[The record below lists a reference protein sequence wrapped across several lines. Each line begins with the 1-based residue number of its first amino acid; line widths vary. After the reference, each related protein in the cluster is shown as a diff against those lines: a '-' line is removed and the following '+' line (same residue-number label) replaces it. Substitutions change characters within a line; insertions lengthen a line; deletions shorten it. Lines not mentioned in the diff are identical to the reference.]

1 MLLSAKT
8 TGRVGEIFAKS
19 ELGDP
24 RRSRRAAKVAEALAE
39 SPNQSLPR
47 ALASTAELEGGYRLL
62 SGAHCDFTALMAAVQ
77 AATCEEASKEE
88 RVLVIHDTTDLKC
101 LSASAEE
108 VGFLPTGKAGFYIHH
123 ALCVSTQSNRP
134 LGVIWSEVWGRAQRS
149 RGRGKRLS
157 GSALA
162 KLEDRESDRW
172 LHGVT
177 HAHEWLKDCTQVV
190 HVFDTE
196 ADSYRVFAHLFE
208 LQADFV
214 VRLRH
219 DRRVM
224 DGYLSEVLAAAP
236 IKLDRLVDIGKRKS
250 KRMPNCTHQGRPA
263 RMAHLQIRATTIEI
277 LPPKHLPQSEP
288 VQLNVI
294 QVLEEKPPAGEKP
307 ISWVI
312 ATALPIRTKA
322 DIAWVVDIYRAR
334 WQVEEFHKALKT
346 GCALEKRQ
354 LESFDAITS
363 LLALCYP
370 IANELLHLRS
380 RSRDKGLPASDV
392 LRPSLLDCLRAHPKA
407 RKLGPNPSA
416 EEALNVIAG
425 LGGHIK
431 NNGPPGWQTL
441 GGGYTELITFERG
454 WLAAIAHRNL

>member
-1 MLLSAKT
+1 M
-8 TGRVGEIFAKS
+8 G
-19 ELGDP
+19 
-24 RRSRRAAKVAEALAE
+24 EALAR
-39 SPNQSLPR
+39 SPNQSLPK
-47 ALASTAELEGGYRLL
+47 ALASAAELEGGYRLL
-62 SGAHCDFTALMAAVQ
+62 SGGYCNFTALMAAVQ
-77 AATCEEASKEE
+77 TATLDEALSEES
-88 RVLVIHDTTDLKC
+88 VFVIHDTTDLKC
-101 LSASAEE
+101 LSAEAEE
-108 VGFLPTGKAGFYIHH
+108 VGFLPTGKAGFFIHH
-123 ALCVSTQSNRP
+123 ALCVSAHSNRP
-134 LGVIWSEVWGRAQRS
+134 LGVIWSEVLGRAQRS
-149 RGRGKRLS
+149 RGRKKGLS

-162 KLEDRESDRW
+162 KLKDRESDRW

-177 HAHEWLKDCTQVV
+177 HAHEWLKDCKQVV

-219 DRRVM
+219 DRRVV
-224 DGYLSEVLAAAP
+224 DGCLSEALAAAP
-236 IKLDRLVDIGKRKS
+236 IKLDRFVDIGRRKS
-250 KRMPNCTHQGRPA
+250 KRMPSYTHQGRPA
-263 RMAHLQIRATTIEI
+263 RKAHLTIRATTIEI
-277 LPPKHLPQSEP
+277 LPPNHLPQSEP
-288 VQLNVI
+288 LQLNVI
-294 QVLEEKPPAGEKP
+294 QVLEDKAPVGEKP
-307 ISWVI
+307 IAWVI

-322 DIAWVVDIYRAR
+322 DIARVVDIYRAR
-334 WQVEEFHKALKT
+334 WQIEEFHKALKT

-370 IANELLHLRS
+370 IAIELLHLRS
-380 RSRDKGLPASDV
+380 RSREKGLPASDV
-392 LRPSLLDCLRAHPKA
+392 LRQSLLDCLRAHPKA

-454 WLAAIAHRNL
+454 WLAALAHRNL